1 MLKSGE
7 KNGRQY
13 IGGNGDEY
21 GNKSDEY
28 GNGEKNTEENLYNQ
42 QDVDLEQPGEWKVLK
57 TIPNV

>member
-13 IGGNGDEY
+13 IGGNG
-21 GNKSDEY
+21 DEY